1 MTKMRRP
8 LLIPGII
15 GYWIGL
21 LLLSGCNSTGHDN
34 AHIPPPYSADFE
46 SRKESDR
53 LAFLTDCIRR
63 RIDLSGSYYKRAKI
77 YLEKDDFASALDDI
91 NHAIAAKDNVGEYY
105 LLRGIVNRELNRL
118 DDALLDAERA
128 EALQQ
133 KSPRLYILMADIL
146 QENKKYGE
154 SARYINGVL
163 ALAPYDAS
171 VHYVQGMLQTKTG
184 DTLQGLL
191 SMEKA
196 LELNP
201 EFFRAYPRASSIYT
215 RRGDFYNAQR
225 ILTKGLQY
233 FPSNTGLLV
242 ETGRLYS
249 ERSLPDSAL
258 IYYTKALQADK
269 GNLDILVETAALYTR
284 SRNYPAALR
293 IYEDIQRQKPDYT
306 AINYLIGF
314 CQEKMWRFN
323 TAKSYYEKELEI
335 TPGYV
340 PARNGLW
347 RISQQENE
355 RARSESDLNSGEEQT
370 KTLDDSRLDV
380 TPIAP
385 RKIQN

>member
-1 MTKMRRP
+1 MRRL
-8 LLIPGII
+8 LLIPAIM
-15 GYWIGL
+15 WCCVR
-21 LLLSGCNSTGHDN
+21 LLSGCNGTGHDN

-63 RIDLSGSYYKRAKI
+63 KIDLSGSYYKRAKI
-77 YLEKDDFASALDDI
+77 HLEKGDFGAALDDI

-105 LLRGIVNRELNRL
+105 LLRGMVNRELNRL
-118 DDALLDAERA
+118 DGALLDAERA

-163 ALAPYDAS
+163 ALAPYEAS
-171 VHYVQGMLQTKTG
+171 VHYVQGMLQTRTG
-184 DTLQGLL
+184 DTLQGVI

-201 EFFRAYPRASSIYT
+201 EFFRAYQRTSAIYT
-215 RRGDFYNAQR
+215 KRGDFGNAQR
-225 ILTKGLQY
+225 ILGKGLQH

-242 ETGRLYS
+242 EMGRLYS
-249 ERSLPDSAL
+249 DRSVPDSAL
-258 IYYTKALQADK
+258 IYYTKALQTDK
-269 GNLDILVETAALYTR
+269 GNLDILVETAALYTK
-284 SRNYPAALR
+284 SRNYGAALQ

-306 AINYLIGF
+306 AIHYLIGF

-335 TPGYV
+335 NPGYV
-340 PARNGLW
+340 PARNGIW
-347 RISQQENE
+347 RISQSENE
-355 RARSESDLNSGEEQT
+355 RLRNENDLNDGPQQVR
-370 KTLDDSRLDV
+370 TLDDSRLDV

>member
-1 MTKMRRP
+1 MCRP
-8 LLIPGII
+8 FLLPGII
-15 GYWIGL
+15 WCWIGL
-21 LLLSGCNSTGHDN
+21 QLLSGCSNTDHDN
-34 AHIPPPYSADFE
+34 AHIPPPYTTDFE
-46 SRKESDR
+46 NRKENDR

-63 RIDLSGSYYKRAKI
+63 KIDLSGSYYKRAKI
-77 YLEKDDFASALDDI
+77 YLEKGDFESALNDI
-91 NHAIAAKDNVGEYY
+91 NHAITAKDNVGEYY

-118 DDALLDAERA
+118 GDALLDAERA

-146 QENKKYGE
+146 QENKKYNE
-154 SARYINGVL
+154 SERYINGVL
-163 ALAPYDAS
+163 ALAPYEAS
-171 VHYVQGMLQTKTG
+171 VYYVQGMLQTKTG
-184 DTLQGLL
+184 DTLQGLS

-201 EFFRAYPRASSIYT
+201 EFFRAYRHTSSIYSG
-215 RRGDFYNAQR
+215 RGDFGHAHR
-225 ILTKGLQY
+225 ILGTGLRY
-233 FPSNTGLLV
+233 FPSSTELLV
-242 ETGRLYS
+242 EMGRLYND
-249 ERSLPDSAL
+249 RSIPDSAL
-258 IYYTKALQADK
+258 IYYTKALQIDK
-269 GNLDILVETAALYTR
+269 GNLEILAETAALYTK
-284 SRNYPAALR
+284 SRNYGAALR
-293 IYEDIQRQKPDYT
+293 IYEDIQRQKPDYA

-347 RISQQENE
+347 RISQAENE
-355 RARSESDLNSGEEQT
+355 RLKNENGLDGSEEPVR
-370 KTLDDSRLDV
+370 TLDDSRLNV